1 MSLRSLLFVPGDSE
15 RKLAKAQTSQ
25 ADALILDLEDAVA
38 PENID
43 RARAMV
49 REYLQARRASK
60 TGSHQQLWVR
70 INPIQTPKALADLAA
85 IMPGGPDGI
94 MLPKSDSATETITLA
109 HYLSALEAREGL
121 APESTRILPVATET
135 PRAMFALG
143 SYHGASSRL
152 FGLTWGAEDLSTAI
166 GASTNRLLD
175 GEYEFT
181 YKLARSLCLLAA
193 SAAGIAAIDTLWSNF
208 KDPEGLLADSKAARR
223 AGFSGR
229 IAIHPDQI
237 DIINQAFTPD
247 ANETAFAQRVVDAFA
262 GSGGAGTLQLD
273 GKMLDRPHL
282 TQAQKLLEL
291 AARIKR

>member
-152 FGLTWGAEDLSTAI
+152 FGLTWGAEDLSTAV

-181 YKLARSLCLLAA
+181 YKLARSQCLLAA

-273 GKMLDRPHL
+273 GRMLDRPHL

-291 AARIKR
+291 ASRIKR

>member
-1 MSLRSLLFVPGDSE
+1 MSLRSFLFVPGDSE

-49 REYLQARRASK
+49 REYLQARRPSKASS
-60 TGSHQQLWVR
+60 GQQLWVR

-85 IMPGGPDGI
+85 IMPGAPDGI

-193 SAAGIAAIDTLWSNF
+193 SAAGIAAIDTIWSNF
-208 KDPEGLLADSKAARR
+208 KDSEGLLADSKAARR

-229 IAIHPDQI
+229 IAIHPDQVG
-237 DIINQAFTPD
+237 IINEAFTPD
-247 ANETAFAQRVVDAFA
+247 PNEVAFAQRVVDLFA
-262 GSGGAGTLQLD
+262 ASGGAGTLQLD

-282 TQAQKLLEL
+282 TQAEKLLEL

>member
-1 MSLRSLLFVPGDSE
+1 MTLRSFLFVPGDSE
-15 RKLAKAQTSQ
+15 RKLAKAETTQ

-43 RARAMV
+43 RARGMV
-49 REYLQARRASK
+49 REYLQARRPR
-60 TGSHQQLWVR
+60 GRQQLWVR

-94 MLPKSDSATETITLA
+94 MLPKADSAAEAITLG
-109 HYLSALEAREGL
+109 HYLAALEAREGL
-121 APESTRILPVATET
+121 TAESTRILPVATET
-135 PRAMFALG
+135 ARAMFALG

-152 FGLTWGAEDLSTAI
+152 IGLTWGAEDLSTAI

-181 YKLARSLCLLAA
+181 YKLARSLCLLGA
-193 SAAGIAAIDTLWSNF
+193 SAAGIAAIDTLFANF
-208 KDPEGLLADSKAARR
+208 KDSEGLLADSKAARR

-229 IAIHPDQI
+229 IAIHPDQV
-237 DIINQAFTPD
+237 DVINLAFTPD
-247 ANETAFAQRVVDAFA
+247 EKEVAFAQRVVDAFSA
-262 GSGGAGTLQLD
+262 AGGAGTIQLD

-291 AARIKR
+291 AARSTR

>member
-1 MSLRSLLFVPGDSE
+1 MSLRSFLFVPGDSE

-49 REYLQARRASK
+49 REYLQARRPSKASS
-60 TGSHQQLWVR
+60 GQQLWVR

-85 IMPGGPDGI
+85 IMPGAPDGI

-193 SAAGIAAIDTLWSNF
+193 SAAGIAAIDTIWSNF
-208 KDPEGLLADSKAARR
+208 KDPEGLRADSKAARR

-229 IAIHPDQI
+229 IAIHPDQV

-247 ANETAFAQRVVDAFA
+247 ANEVAFAQRVVDAFA
-262 GSGGAGTLQLD
+262 ASGGAGTLQLD

-282 TQAQKLLEL
+282 TQAEKLLEL